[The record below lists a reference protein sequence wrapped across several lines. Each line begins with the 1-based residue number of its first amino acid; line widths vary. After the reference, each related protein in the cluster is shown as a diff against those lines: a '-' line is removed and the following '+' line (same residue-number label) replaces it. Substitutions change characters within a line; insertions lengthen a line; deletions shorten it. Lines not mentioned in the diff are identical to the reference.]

1 MNLPDIHLEGSALR
15 ERVKELSC
23 LYSIA
28 QISGSPSASLE
39 EVLQGI
45 ANMLPS
51 AWRFPDLAAAR
62 IVLDRRGFSSRYWR
76 TGGPCQTA
84 ALVIRGVDRGTVQI
98 IYPTLPPSQLDLPF
112 IEEEQR
118 LLNEVARQISLIVDR
133 KETTAEQERLQ
144 SKLQHADRLVTIGQL
159 AAGVAHELN
168 EPLNSI
174 LGFAQLVAKVPR
186 LPQQARADIAR
197 IEAAALHGRKVIRQ
211 LLTFARQK
219 PLRDSRVNITQLVRE
234 NADIWLSRCETGG
247 VRIEYALDENIP
259 DIVAD
264 DGQIRQVV
272 TNLVINAVQAMPQG
286 GVLRIETSVE
296 GQSLRLAVVDSG
308 EGIPPA
314 VLPRVFDPF
323 FTTKDVDQGT
333 GLGLSVVHGI
343 ITGHH
348 GQLSVQSTLGKGTC
362 VTVLLPIYRLPERAR
377 KSGGNH
383 A

>member
-1 MNLPDIHLEGSALR
+1 MNLPDIHLEESALR

-28 QISGSPSASLE
+28 QISGSPSASLG

-76 TGGPCQTA
+76 TGGPRQTA

-98 IYPTLPPSQLDLPF
+98 IYPTLPPAQLDLPF

-186 LPQQARADIAR
+186 LPQQAKADIAR

-219 PLRDSRVNITQLVRE
+219 PMQDAHVNITQLVRE
-234 NADIWLSRCETGG
+234 NADIWLSRCVTGG

-272 TNLVINAVQAMPQG
+272 TNLLINAVQAMPQG
-286 GVLRIETSVE
+286 GVLRIETAVE

-343 ITGHH
+343 ITGHR
-348 GQLSVQSTLGKGTC
+348 GQVSVQSSLGKGTC
-362 VTVLLPIYRLPERAR
+362 VTVLLPINRLPERVR
-377 KSGGNH
+377 KPGGNH